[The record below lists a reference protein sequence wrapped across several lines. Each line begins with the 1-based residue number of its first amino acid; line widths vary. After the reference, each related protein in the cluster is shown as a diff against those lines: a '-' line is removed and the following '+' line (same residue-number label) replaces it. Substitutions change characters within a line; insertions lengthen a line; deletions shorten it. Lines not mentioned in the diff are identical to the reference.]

1 MSTLSRKG
9 AGPARSSGSES
20 HAELRRW
27 LEAVQALS
35 TAVSS
40 GRSLREV
47 LDLVADTAR
56 SLLGFDFCGVLIP
69 DGSGRNLVIEGWSGL
84 SAEYVARVNSDRPV
98 RLLGNGLHHAPSSQA
113 FRSGEP
119 VAVRDI
125 AREPQ
130 FTPWGGVAKEQGYR
144 SMLSVPL
151 VAGSEVVGTLNSY
164 HSVAHD
170 FTDHEIE
177 RLTLLANHAA
187 IALTSARMV
196 EELQQLTTSLR
207 GQRDLL
213 TKSERIHER
222 LLSVAL
228 RAGGLDGIVMTLA
241 ELVSRPV
248 LVEDARG
255 TVLAL
260 TGPLAEL
267 PGADVRAALPL
278 EEDMSEP
285 HMLGTGL
292 VREHGGHVAATVR
305 LAGEVVARLWL
316 PRGAEE
322 FSTLDERALE
332 HASIV
337 VSLELFRLR
346 TGTEVEHRL
355 RGELLAD
362 ILSGAA
368 AESRPLRERADR
380 LGHDLSRPHAAL
392 VGQLEV
398 ATESRRPRAYQRA
411 LTLVSELA
419 ATYRPRP
426 LVAMHQGAMV
436 ALWPLDGAR
445 TGAAAGAAGRAEP
458 MGAVASSIRRAMAS
472 VPGAEGA
479 TVAVSATERQTVR
492 QAYRTARGAL
502 NVALRTGRSDIVVTP
517 EDLGVAG
524 LLLQLNDARQ
534 LVAFADRTLAAVRE
548 HDLRRG
554 THLLRTL
561 RVYLDSDLSRT
572 EAAQRLNVHPNTVS
586 QRLRRIEVVADIDLS
601 APTTIVEVSAAL
613 LLLDVAEGGQPA

>member
-1 MSTLSRKG
+1 M
-9 AGPARSSGSES
+9 
-20 HAELRRW
+20 
-27 LEAVQALS
+27 
-35 TAVSS
+35 SS
-40 GRSLREV
+40 GRTLREV

-98 RLLGNGLHHAPSSQA
+98 QLRGDSLHHAPSSQA
-113 FRSGEP
+113 FRSGAP

-130 FTPWGGVAKEQGYR
+130 FTPWGGVAEEQGYR

-151 VAGSEVVGTLNSY
+151 VAGGEVVGTLNSY
-164 HSVAHD
+164 HSVVHD

-187 IALTSARMV
+187 IALTAARMV
-196 EELQQLTTSLR
+196 DELQQLNVSLR
-207 GQRDLL
+207 RQRDLL

-228 RAGGLDGIVMTLA
+228 RAGGLDGIVTTLA

-255 TVLAL
+255 TVLAQ
-260 TGPLAEL
+260 TGPLTKL
-267 PGADVRAALPL
+267 PDTDVRAALPL
-278 EEDMSEP
+278 RVDQSEP
-285 HMLGTGL
+285 HVLGAGL
-292 VREHGGHVAATVR
+292 VREHGGYLAATVR
-305 LAGEVVARLWL
+305 LAGEVVARVWL
-316 PRGAEE
+316 PRGAGGV
-322 FSTLDERALE
+322 SPLDERALE

-337 VSLELFRLR
+337 ISLELFRLR

-362 ILSGAA
+362 ILSGAS
-368 AESRPLRERADR
+368 AESHPLRERADR

-392 VGQLEV
+392 VGQLDV
-398 ATESRRPRAYQRA
+398 ASESRRPRAYERA
-411 LTLVSELA
+411 LAVVSEFA
-419 ATYRPRP
+419 AAYTPRP
-426 LVAMHQGAMV
+426 LVAMHQGAVV
-436 ALWPLDGAR
+436 ALWPLDGVR
-445 TGAAAGAAGRAEP
+445 TGAAAGPVGEAEH

-479 TVAVSATERQTVR
+479 TVAVSGTEQQTFR

-502 NVALRTGRSDIVVTP
+502 NVALRTGRCDIVVTP
-517 EDLGVAG
+517 DDLGVAG

-601 APTTIVEVSAAL
+601 APTTVVEVSAAL
-613 LLLDVAEGGQPA
+613 LLLDVAEGGQSA

>member
-1 MSTLSRKG
+1 MSTLSREG

-98 RLLGNGLHHAPSSQA
+98 RLRGNGLHHAPSSQA

-196 EELQQLTTSLR
+196 GELQQLTTSLR

-222 LLSVAL
+222 LLAVAL

-278 EEDMSEP
+278 EEDQAEP

-292 VREHGGHVAATVR
+292 VREHGDHVAATVR

-316 PRGAEE
+316 PRGAGG
-322 FSTLDERALE
+322 FSALDERALE

-355 RGELLAD
+355 RGELLTD

-426 LVAMHQGAMV
+426 LVAMHRGAMV
-436 ALWPLDGAR
+436 ALWPLDGVR
-445 TGAAAGAAGRAEP
+445 TGAAAGATGQAEP

-479 TVAVSATERQTVR
+479 TVAVSAAERQTVR

-517 EDLGVAG
+517 DDLGVAG

-572 EAAQRLNVHPNTVS
+572 EAAQRLNLHPNTVS